1 MLVSGT
7 LTMPD
12 EAPEKPVPSG
22 EAAHAS
28 DTAVSDASSTEPPAG
43 ETAAGETA
51 AGEAAASAAPKR
63 RKKRKKR
70 APESEPA
77 PAVPKEP
84 ALTPDGRERPLFILG
99 FPDDPEL
106 ERLVHAFEAGNY
118 AFVREHA
125 PKLAERTSSAR
136 VRDAARELARRIEP
150 DPLIK
155 VLLGLSIALFA
166 VIAFW
171 AYKTHGG

>member
-1 MLVSGT
+1 
-7 LTMPD
+7 MPD
-12 EAPEKPVPSG
+12 EAPEKPVPS
-22 EAAHAS
+22 A
-28 DTAVSDASSTEPPAG
+28 
-43 ETAAGETA
+43 ETAASEV
-51 AGEAAASAAPKR
+51 AASEAPKR

-77 PAVPKEP
+77 PASPKEP
-84 ALTPDGRERPLFILG
+84 ALTPDGRERPLFVLG
-99 FPDDPEL
+99 FPEDPEL
-106 ERLVHAFEAGNY
+106 DRLVHAFEAGNY

-125 PKLAERTSSAR
+125 PKLAARTSSPR

-155 VLLGLSIALFA
+155 VLLALSVVLFL

>member
-1 MLVSGT
+1 
-7 LTMPD
+7 MPD

-22 EAAHAS
+22 EVAHTS
-28 DTAVSDASSTEPPAG
+28 DTAVSDASPTEPPAG
-43 ETAAGETA
+43 ETAAGEATA
-51 AGEAAASAAPKR
+51 TAAPKR

-77 PAVPKEP
+77 PALPKEP
-84 ALTPDGRERPLFILG
+84 ALTPDGRERPLFVLG
-99 FPDDPEL
+99 FPEDPEL
-106 ERLVHAFEAGNY
+106 DRLVHAFEAGNY